1 MVGGWDAEKSSYLR
15 AGLLPA
21 LHRGWIQKPGCGWNV
36 AYGWIEGTPEER
48 VENSLAEMVISAGQ
62 LDASRSRAGIL
73 RWLAESKLP
82 LALLIDKCEKLV
94 WSERSGLFALIDELQ
109 KAVSNG
115 LFLVFSVREREW
127 DSLQPLLPTNWPQPA
142 VWKTPPGRAIGYAAF
157 SGWRSKTFRR

>member
-1 MVGGWDAEKSSYLR
+1 MPSEPLEEAILGQLGSPQEAESRFFLGRERPFKSLLEQAERVARQGQGVLAVVCGWDAEKSSYLR

-48 VENSLAEMVISAGQ
+48 VENALAEMVISAGQ

-82 LALLIDKCEKLV
+82 LNLP
-94 WSERSGLFALIDELQ
+94 ERRKRRPRRFCFA
-109 KAVSNG
+109 SSP
-115 LFLVFSVREREW
+115 FL
-127 DSLQPLLPTNWPQPA
+127 
-142 VWKTPPGRAIGYAAF
+142 
-157 SGWRSKTFRR
+157 